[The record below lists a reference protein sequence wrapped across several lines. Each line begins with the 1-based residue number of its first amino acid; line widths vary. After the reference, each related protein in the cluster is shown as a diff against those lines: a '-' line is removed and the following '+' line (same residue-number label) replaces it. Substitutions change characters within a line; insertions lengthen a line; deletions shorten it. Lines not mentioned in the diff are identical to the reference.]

1 MSDVREKYV
10 SNSTGNP
17 FLILDCTNSFP
28 PSLHILKV
36 GRYTLAAI
44 IITEKKMAL
53 KVWCHWLG
61 LSLLCFL
68 FFIFTFLFYI
78 YFIFIFYF
86 CFFLVWR
93 FGVIDALLGRSFSLS
108 TDWTIPGNTS
118 LQLSASASLCITLY
132 HSASMQNVHCASQ
145 FCASKNCR
153 AVHRCKNVCTLCIPI
168 TMHIMYLSSDFMF
181 LGSHEPSIVPPV
193 PNPAT
198 RVSNRCAEV
207 YKPSSLLWSYI
218 ADTSALC
225 RC

>member
-36 GRYTLAAI
+36 GRYTLGAI
-44 IITEKKMAL
+44 IIITAKKMAL
-53 KVWCHWLG
+53 KVSCHWLG

-68 FFIFTFLFYI
+68 FYIFTFFISFPIHFYI
-78 YFIFIFYF
+78 IFL
-86 CFFLVWR
+86 FFGVWR

-108 TDWTIPGNTS
+108 ATDWTIPGNTS

-145 FCASKNCR
+145 FCESKNCR
-153 AVHRCKNVCTLCIPI
+153 AVYQCKNVCTWCIHI
-168 TMHIMYLSSDFMF
+168 TMHIMY
-181 LGSHEPSIVPPV
+181 
-193 PNPAT
+193 
-198 RVSNRCAEV
+198 RR
-207 YKPSSLLWSYI
+207 YKCTVWWTDCTCLLIS
-218 ADTSALC
+218 C
-225 RC
+225 F

>member
-36 GRYTLAAI
+36 GRYTLGAI
-44 IITEKKMAL
+44 IIITAKKMAL

-68 FFIFTFLFYI
+68 FYIFTFLSHFQ
-78 YFIFIFYF
+78 FIFIFYF
-86 CFFLVWR
+86 FFLEFEGLVWLMHSW
-93 FGVIDALLGRSFSLS
+93 GAVSLS
-108 TDWTIPGNTS
+108 ATDWTIPGNTS

-181 LGSHEPSIVPPV
+181 LGSHEPFIMPPM

-198 RVSNRCAEV
+198 GVSNGCAEV
-207 YKPSSLLWSYI
+207 
-218 ADTSALC
+218 
-225 RC
+225 